1 MTEPAAHSEILQ
13 NISLQAM
20 NTLGL
25 PGVARYFSTFHSLA
39 DVMRL
44 QAFAEQQ
51 AIPLKVLGGG
61 SNVLLGEQVDALV
74 IHSQAKAL
82 REIRRSEQEVL
93 VEVDAGVLWHDWV
106 SRSIEFGHGL
116 ENLALIPGSVGA
128 APIQNIGAYGVE
140 VGSFIDSVTGY
151 QLSTRQLRTLS
162 SAECRFGYRDSVF
175 KGELKNDFVIMRVCF
190 RLQTRFD
197 PVLVYAPLNQ
207 LDAHS
212 LTPQLLIDQVVSV
225 RRSKLPDPAQIPN
238 AGSYF
243 QNPLV
248 ADEHVA
254 ALKAEYPEMPVY
266 PQAKGTKLAAGWLIQ
281 ECGYKGASFG
291 PVGMYE
297 KQALVLTASEGAS
310 LQDVLALESRVQ
322 QSVWDTFGVKL
333 EREPGLFA

>member
-1 MTEPAAHSEILQ
+1 MPDPVIQ
-13 NISLQAM
+13 RDVSLKTM

-25 PGVARYFSTFHSLA
+25 PGTAQGFAHFSNLSDLLYLQRYAAQHEL
-39 DVMRL
+39 
-44 QAFAEQQ
+44 
-51 AIPLKVLGGG
+51 PLKVLGGG
-61 SNVLLGEQVDALV
+61 SNVLLSDPIRALV
-74 IHSQAKAL
+74 IHCTAQG
-82 REIRRSEQEVL
+82 IRPVVQTDDTVF
-93 VEVDAGVLWHDWV
+93 VDVDAGVPWHQWV
-106 SRSIEFGHGL
+106 CRSIEFGHGL

-162 SAECRFGYRDSVF
+162 AAECRFGYRDSVF
-175 KGELKNDFVIMRVCF
+175 KGVLKDDFVILRVRF
-190 RLQTRFD
+190 RLQARFD

-207 LDAHS
+207 LNTHT
-212 LTPQLLIDQVVSV
+212 LTPQSLIDEVISV
-225 RRSKLPDPAQIPN
+225 RRSKLPDPAQVPN

-248 ADEHVA
+248 ADEQAA
-254 ALKAEYPEMPVY
+254 ALKAAYPEMPVY

-281 ECGYKGASFG
+281 QCGFKGASFG

-322 QSVWDTFGVKL
+322 QSVLHTFGVSL